1 MKSREIVQRKLFPHE
16 AGISQLWQQ
25 TSGGST
31 QTFSGESWHKDVKGQ
46 NDKEC
51 NQFKAGGDG
60 HVEEKECTGNNA
72 LAVCG
77 GEYVNL

>member
-1 MKSREIVQRKLFPHE
+1 MKSREIVHRKLFPHP

-60 HVEEKECTGNNA
+60 HVEEKECTGNKA

-77 GEYVNL
+77 GKSVNL